1 MLPHTIFNERAIA
14 TSNGATETDRMGGVQ
29 SLDRGEI
36 GVQLG
41 PPAIA
46 STPVEKLLGDTGV
59 INVLKVPKVR
69 NENWERAKPAFK
81 PLLEEALQIRATILK
96 EGRGLHRGKLETAL
110 GRTRKSTPGPGGTA
124 KVDLENTPGGWLER
138 AETTLGEY
146 GLQCFLDIRQLAFAI
161 VDPKSPEEVPN
172 CCHDWC
178 CGLC

>member
-1 MLPHTIFNERAIA
+1 
-14 TSNGATETDRMGGVQ
+14 MGGVQ

-36 GVQLG
+36 VAFNLG

-81 PLLEEALQIRATILK
+81 PLLEEALQIRADIRK
-96 EGRGLHRGKLETAL
+96 EGIHGFGSKLEPAL
-110 GRTRKSTPGPGGTA
+110 GMTRKPTEYYASKEERWA
-124 KVDLENTPGGWLER
+124 SIENTPGGWLDR
-138 AETTLGEY
+138 ANTTLGEY
-146 GLQCFLDIRQLAFAI
+146 GLQCFLDRRDGRNDVDGGDGIYFAI
-161 VDPKSPEEVPN
+161 VDPQSPEELPP
-172 CCHDWC
+172 CGAHDCC